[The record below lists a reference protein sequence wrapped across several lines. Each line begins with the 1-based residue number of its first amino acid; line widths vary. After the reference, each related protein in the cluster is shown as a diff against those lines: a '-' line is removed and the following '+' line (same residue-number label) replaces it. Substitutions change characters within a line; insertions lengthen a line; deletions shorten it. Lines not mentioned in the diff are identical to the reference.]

1 MPIIC
6 DIALTKGIRPE
17 RPCAVASVASQ
28 VGITCSPIAA
38 AVVAFVTISNANGYG
53 VTIPQTLMVTIPACL
68 AGLLLAALA
77 SFRRG
82 KDLDKDPEY
91 QKRIQDPKIH
101 KYIYG
106 SDATTLDKIIGK
118 NAKTAVFIFLAAIIV
133 IVGLAFCQ
141 MVHALTFLNGNTE
154 SFIRGFY
161 DFEALKGYE
170 ETVSR
175 ILCRRQTDASADW
188 KAFGES
194 LSGQAIPDFDE
205 SGYREEYLS
214 ADAGGKDGTVLG
226 RYILAALAQK
236 SMVTNKI
243 ARSKNPLAGISVEYD
258 GKKLPGIRDYLKL
271 IRISERGKNDKVAKN
286 P

>member
-1 MPIIC
+1 MIQPITKTKLNLRPIFVEMSHLYVYEGPC
-6 DIALTKGIRPE
+6 RFGQGDELTPEFDQSLNAEMYKGFLEDIRNNIPDWVNLLEP
-17 RPCAVASVASQ
+17 VY
-28 VGITCSPIAA
+28 
-38 AVVAFVTISNANGYG
+38 VVRHDDWL
-53 VTIPQTLMVTIPACL
+53 IPDEMI
-68 AGLLLAALA
+68 
-77 SFRRG
+77 
-82 KDLDKDPEY
+82 
-91 QKRIQDPKIH
+91 
-101 KYIYG
+101 
-106 SDATTLDKIIGK
+106 
-118 NAKTAVFIFLAAIIV
+118 
-133 IVGLAFCQ
+133 
-141 MVHALTFLNGNTE
+141 
-154 SFIRGFY
+154 
-161 DFEALKGYE
+161 EAMAKGYE

-258 GKKLPGIRDYLKL
+258 GKKLPGIRDYLKP